1 MSNLDPLQSRTLRV
15 LGFVTLVLALL
26 QTGCTW
32 PRYQGPDLASI
43 YNRAAKNRHIDR
55 NPVIVIPGTM
65 GSTLTDEQ
73 GTVVW
78 GSFGGKSADPKKPAG
93 ARLMALPMREGAR
106 LRDLTDSVRP
116 DGVLERLTIN
126 VLGLPFHLKAYL
138 NILAALGAGGY
149 QDEDLRRSGT
159 IDYGDRPFTCFQ
171 FAYDWRR
178 DLSET
183 AADLAVFIE
192 EKRRYVRAQ
201 REELYGVSDAEIKF
215 DIVAHSMGGLLTR
228 YYMRYGGEPLPEDG
242 SLPPMTWA
250 GARNLES
257 VILVAPPNAGSIA
270 ALQNLVRGVK
280 PGPTVPRYEP
290 AIIGSMPSTYQ
301 TLPRGR
307 HGAVVDAANPDRK
320 YEDLYDP
327 ELWEDLGW
335 GLASPK
341 QARMLEWLL
350 PDIPDATERRRVAL
364 EHLRKSLVRARQF
377 SMALDIPAKP
387 PDGVSLY
394 LMLGDA
400 VPTPAVVAVD
410 RKSGA
415 LEIIDKQPGDRV
427 VLRSSALMD
436 ERLAG
441 EWSPGLV
448 SPVDWTQV
456 TFIFR
461 KHLRMTNDPGF
472 TDNVLFILL
481 ER

>member
-1 MSNLDPLQSRTLRV
+1 MQSRSLHV
-15 LGFVTLVLALL
+15 LGFATLALALL

-32 PRYQGPDLASI
+32 PRFQGPDLGRI

-65 GSTLTDEQ
+65 GSYLTDER

-78 GSFGGKSADPKKPAG
+78 GSFGGKSADPKKPDG
-93 ARLMALPMREGAR
+93 ARLVALPMREGAS
-106 LRDLTDSVRP
+106 LRELTDGVRP
-116 DGVLERLTIN
+116 NGVVERLTIN
-126 VLGLPFHLKAYL
+126 FMGLPFHLKAYL
-138 NILAALGAGGY
+138 NILATLGAGGY
-149 QDEDLRRSGT
+149 RDEDLGRAGA

-183 AADLAVFIE
+183 AADLALFIE
-192 EKRRYVRAQ
+192 EKRRYVRAE
-201 REELYGVSDAEIKF
+201 RERLYGVSDPEIKF

-270 ALQNLVRGVK
+270 AIENLVRGVK
-280 PGPTVPRYEP
+280 PGPTVSRYEA
-290 AIIGSMPSTYQ
+290 AIIGTMPSTYQ

-307 HGAVVDAANPDRK
+307 HGAVVDAANPERK

-327 ELWEDLGW
+327 ELWEELGW

-364 EHLRKSLVRARQF
+364 EHLQKSLIRARQF
-377 SMALDIPAKP
+377 SAALDIPARP

-410 RKSGA
+410 RGSGA
-415 LEIIDKQPGDRV
+415 LEIIDKQPGDRR

-436 ERLAG
+436 ERLTG
-441 EWSPGLV
+441 EWSSGLV
-448 SPVDWTQV
+448 SPVDWSQV

-461 KHLRMTNDPGF
+461 KHLKMTDDPVF

>member
-1 MSNLDPLQSRTLRV
+1 
-15 LGFVTLVLALL
+15 
-26 QTGCTW
+26 
-32 PRYQGPDLASI
+32 
-43 YNRAAKNRHIDR
+43 
-55 NPVIVIPGTM
+55 
-65 GSTLTDEQ
+65 
-73 GTVVW
+73 
-78 GSFGGKSADPKKPAG
+78 
-93 ARLMALPMREGAR
+93 
-106 LRDLTDSVRP
+106 
-116 DGVLERLTIN
+116 
-126 VLGLPFHLKAYL
+126 
-138 NILAALGAGGY
+138 
-149 QDEDLRRSGT
+149 
-159 IDYGDRPFTCFQ
+159 
-171 FAYDWRR
+171 
-178 DLSET
+178 
-183 AADLAVFIE
+183 
-192 EKRRYVRAQ
+192 
-201 REELYGVSDAEIKF
+201 VSDSEIKF

-270 ALQNLVRGVK
+270 ALEHLVRGVK

-327 ELWEDLGW
+327 ELWESLGW

-377 SMALDIPAKP
+377 SLALDIPAQP

-415 LEIIDKQPGDRV
+415 LEIIDKQPGDSV